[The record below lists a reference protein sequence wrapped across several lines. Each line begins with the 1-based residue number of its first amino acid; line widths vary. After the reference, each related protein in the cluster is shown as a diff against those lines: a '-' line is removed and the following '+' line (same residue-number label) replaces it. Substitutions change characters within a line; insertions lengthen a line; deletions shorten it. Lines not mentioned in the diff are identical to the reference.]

1 MVTVVNPPD
10 FTFRTLRPYK
20 HAESMFCLFR
30 CRGLLEAC
38 NALTKK
44 GLQPVTC
51 RVETCLRFQM
61 LSADYLVVGAGLH
74 SLAFVDELLA
84 QDPSATFIIVD
95 EHAAPG
101 GHWNDAC
108 TL

>member
-44 GLQPVTC
+44 ARKATGCDV
-51 RVETCLRFQM
+51 
-61 LSADYLVVGAGLH
+61 
-74 SLAFVDELLA
+74 
-84 QDPSATFIIVD
+84 PSRDVFAVFK
-95 EHAAPG
+95 
-101 GHWNDAC
+101 C
-108 TL
+108 